1 MIYTLLTNEAMKIAY
16 RAHDGQTDQ
25 CGIPYIYHPIHLAE
39 QMTTEYSTCV
49 ALLHDVAE
57 DTSITLAELSK
68 IFPEEIISA
77 LTLLTHAEGTD
88 YFDYVRA
95 IKNNP
100 IATAVKMADL
110 RHNMDETR
118 LVGSEISREKI
129 DNWRKKYL
137 KATQILTQP

>member
-1 MIYTLLTNEAMKIAY
+1 MKIAY

-25 CGIPYIYHPIHLAE
+25 CGIPYIYHPVHLAE
-39 QMTTEYSTCV
+39 HMTTEYSTCV

-57 DTSITLAELSK
+57 DTAVTLAELSK

-77 LTLLTHAEGTD
+77 LALLTHEEGTD

-95 IKNNP
+95 IKSNP
-100 IATAVKMADL
+100 IATEVKLADL

-118 LVGSEISREKI
+118 LVGSEISQEKI

-137 KATQILTQP
+137 KALQILTQA